1 MTLGARGGLVAM
13 SEGVRRVAPVKVQA
27 IDTTG
32 AGDAFIGS
40 FARYFAAGLGLDA
53 ALAQATRYAADS
65 SPSAARK
72 SRSRRKPSSRRS
84 ARSLLESGAARSLPG
99 KLGRGARRFAYFRAP
114 WLTDRSKSQR
124 AEDGSARPGNASL
137 VMKRFPLIR
146 SGG

>member
-1 MTLGARGGLVAM
+1 VTLGARGALVAM

-65 SPSAARK
+65 VTK
-72 SRSRRKPSSRRS
+72 
-84 ARSLLESGAARSLPG
+84 
-99 KLGRGARRFAYFRAP
+99 RGAQKSFA
-114 WLTDRSKSQR
+114 TE
-124 AEDGSARPGNASL
+124 AEFEAFCAKL
-137 VMKRFPLIR
+137 A
-146 SGG
+146 